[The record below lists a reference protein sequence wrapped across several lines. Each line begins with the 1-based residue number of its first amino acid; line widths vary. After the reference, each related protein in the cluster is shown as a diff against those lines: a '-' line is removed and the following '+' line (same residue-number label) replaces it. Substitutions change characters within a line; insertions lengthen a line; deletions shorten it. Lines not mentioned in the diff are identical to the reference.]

1 MIANDICVLYSMH
14 KFLSKSFL
22 PKSDAQMNS
31 PLSIDL
37 SSAVVY
43 HHNGFP
49 PASLDIHCFFN
60 DILAA
65 TAALSRYDQMLKTL
79 HNSEILLAP
88 LRSREAVISSRIE
101 GTIST
106 LDEILRYEAEAEQTH
121 WGREVRQDTVETLL
135 YQRTL
140 KAAQQALTDGRPLST
155 MMIRSM
161 HQGLLSFGRGADKA
175 PGQFKTEQNYIG
187 RRGSRQ
193 VDFVPIAPEHLQA
206 GLDRL
211 FVYIHESADNALIK
225 TALAHIEFEA
235 LHPFKDGNGRIGRML
250 IPLLLWQMQQISAPH
265 FYISSFFEENKDEYI
280 ERIRAVSA
288 QGDWSGWCAFFCRA
302 ISEQAGQNLHI
313 AEQITALYEQMKAQL
328 TDILSSKWTVIALD
342 ALFTQP
348 VFKANRFAMGHD
360 IPKPTVQKLLKALL
374 DHQIIETVEAA
385 SGRRAALYAF
395 EPLLELVRI

>member
-1 MIANDICVLYSMH
+1 
-14 KFLSKSFL
+14 
-22 PKSDAQMNS
+22 
-31 PLSIDL
+31 
-37 SSAVVY
+37 
-43 HHNGFP
+43 
-49 PASLDIHCFFN
+49 
-60 DILAA
+60 
-65 TAALSRYDQMLKTL
+65 
-79 HNSEILLAP
+79 
-88 LRSREAVISSRIE
+88 
-101 GTIST
+101 
-106 LDEILRYEAEAEQTH
+106 
-121 WGREVRQDTVETLL
+121 
-135 YQRTL
+135 
-140 KAAQQALTDGRPLST
+140 
-155 MMIRSM
+155 
-161 HQGLLSFGRGADKA
+161 
-175 PGQFKTEQNYIG
+175 
-187 RRGSRQ
+187 
-193 VDFVPIAPEHLQA
+193 
-206 GLDRL
+206 
-211 FVYIHESADNALIK
+211 
-225 TALAHIEFEA
+225 
-235 LHPFKDGNGRIGRML
+235 ML